1 MNLQFFTDKPKQ
13 SLASKLKGVVVALK
27 VARVSSRASA
37 GGEAAA
43 SGKAGD
49 AVALREV
56 TSLELAEVERRELI
70 ETEQDILQNS
80 SACSK
85 KSTSRPASTRR
96 LSSSASGAVA
106 SSDQFG
112 RFAAT
117 DGLAGIGET
126 GADPRS
132 DARLAVRLFGRAI
145 EQGAAAYLQAQN
157 APAQAIAAQTCPP
170 DELAADETSWAN
182 ARVKAHGVG
191 MAHLLARD
199 MQREHGH
206 VDAHGVTMPPPKPA
220 GDGRSFSMWQLT
232 GNPGEI
238 EALARE
244 AGGRD
249 AEEREGD
256 VAPIRSPASFASGED
271 SAVKPEAL
279 ASISFGEGQPV
290 PTEPPVGPAA
300 GTGPSG
306 HARLSAGRALQA
318 DLHHLVGALAGAGL
332 SAADFAALACAH
344 DGNTARS
351 EAPVAS
357 PAPATL
363 SPARTALTPR
373 RSPKGGAPGK
383 HDDVVKI

>member
-1 MNLQFFTDKPKQ
+1 MNLQFFTDKPKH
-13 SLASKLKGVVVALK
+13 SLASKLKGVVVALG

-43 SGKAGD
+43 SGKAGN

-70 ETEQDILQNS
+70 ETEEDILQNS
-80 SACSK
+80 SARSK
-85 KSTSRPASTRR
+85 KLTSRPASTRR
-96 LSSSASGAVA
+96 LSRSASGAVA

-170 DELAADETSWAN
+170 DELAADETAWAN

-191 MAHLLARD
+191 MAHRLARD
-199 MQREHGH
+199 LQREHGH
-206 VDAHGVTMPPPKPA
+206 VDGHGVTMPPPKPA

-238 EALARE
+238 EA
-244 AGGRD
+244 
-249 AEEREGD
+249 
-256 VAPIRSPASFASGED
+256 
-271 SAVKPEAL
+271 
-279 ASISFGEGQPV
+279 
-290 PTEPPVGPAA
+290 
-300 GTGPSG
+300 SG

-332 SAADFAALACAH
+332 SAADFAALVCTH

-357 PAPATL
+357 PAPATP
-363 SPARTALTPR
+363 SPARAALTPR

-383 HDDVVKI
+383 RDDVVKI

>member
-1 MNLQFFTDKPKQ
+1 M
-13 SLASKLKGVVVALK
+13 
-27 VARVSSRASA
+27 
-37 GGEAAA
+37 
-43 SGKAGD
+43 
-49 AVALREV
+49 ALREV
-56 TSLELAEVERRELI
+56 TSLEFAEVERRELI
-70 ETEQDILQNS
+70 ETEEDILQNS
-80 SACSK
+80 SSRSK
-85 KSTSRPASTRR
+85 KLTSRPASTRR
-96 LSSSASGAVA
+96 LSRRASGASGAVA
-106 SSDQFG
+106 SSDQLG
-112 RFAAT
+112 RSAAT
-117 DGLAGIGET
+117 DGLTGIREA

-132 DARLAVRLFGRAI
+132 DARLAVRLSGRAI

-157 APAQAIAAQTCPP
+157 APAQAIAAQTCPS
-170 DELAADETSWAN
+170 DELATDETAWAD

-199 MQREHGH
+199 LQREHGH
-206 VDAHGVTMPPPKPA
+206 VDAHGATMPPPKPA
-220 GDGRSFSMWQLT
+220 CDGRSFSMWQLT

-256 VAPIRSPASFASGED
+256 AAPIRSPASFASRKD
-271 SAVKPEAL
+271 SAAKPEAL
-279 ASISFGEGQPV
+279 ASLSFGEGQPL
-290 PTEPPVGPAA
+290 PTEPPAGPVA

-306 HARLSAGRALQA
+306 HARLSAGRASQA

-332 SAADFAALACAH
+332 SAADFAALACTH

-357 PAPATL
+357 PAPATP
-363 SPARTALTPR
+363 SPARAALTPR